1 MLNSGDF
8 TRYVVN
14 RDNRR
19 MRPGTRVLGMDCL
32 ELEWSTRFC
41 GSLLLLLLLSHVG
54 PTGDLLRSILLSI
67 SPGDGSTGRNTRTV
81 TGQGGGTSEPAQPG
95 TLPRASPSPTHSTCL
110 SHYSPPRSTDRHM
123 CCTLPARS
131 CSSWVPL
138 HPCTVPT
145 HRNG

>member
-41 GSLLLLLLLSHVG
+41 GSLLLSHVG
-54 PTGDLLRSILLSI
+54 PTQAGDLLRSILLSM
-67 SPGDGSTGRNTRTV
+67 SPGDGSAGRNTRTV
-81 TGQGGGTSEPAQPG
+81 TGKGGGTSEPAQPG
-95 TLPRASPSPTHSTCL
+95 TLPRASPSLTHSTCL
-110 SHYSPPRSTDRHM
+110 SHYSHSQSTDKHK

-131 CSSWVPL
+131 CSREAPFFPCRVPI
-138 HPCTVPT
+138 